1 MALGSECPP
10 PRATVGGAHEPATK
24 GPFVEAVTK
33 KRMMIFSGSAY
44 PELADEVA
52 DHLGMRCAAVKRSQF
67 ANGEL
72 YARPSESVRGADVFV
87 IQSHVSGTDD
97 GMSVND
103 HIMEQLLLVDALR
116 RASAKRIV
124 AVMPYYGYSRSDK
137 KTLPRE
143 HIGAKLMADM
153 YQAAGADRV
162 MSVDPHTGQIQGFFS
177 TPMDHLTALPLLEE
191 WIRTNVPVE
200 ERVMVSPDAGRVR
213 LTEKFAANLDC
224 SMAILHKRRDPNEHN
239 ESVSLEVIGDVEGKT
254 AILTDDMIDTA
265 GTICGSARLLKERG
279 AKRVIAC
286 ATHPIFSGPA
296 KERLEASEIET
307 VVVTNTLP
315 IPPNRRPK
323 NLVVLSIAPIIAQ
336 ALRAVFEDESVS
348 ELFRGENV

>member
-1 MALGSECPP
+1 ME
-10 PRATVGGAHEPATK
+10 V
-24 GPFVEAVTK
+24 VTK

-44 PELADEVA
+44 PELAREVC
-52 DHLGMRCAAVKRSQF
+52 DHLGMRLGELKRSQF

-87 IQSHVSGTDD
+87 IQSHVSEPA
-97 GMSVND
+97 GMSIND
-103 HIMEQLLLVDALR
+103 HIMEHMLLLDAMK

-124 AVMPYYGYSRSDK
+124 AVAPYYGYSRSDK

-143 HIGAKLMADM
+143 HIGARVVADM
-153 YQAAGADRV
+153 FQASGADRV
-162 MSVDPHTGQIQGFFS
+162 MSVDPHTGQIQGFFHH
-177 TPMDHLTALPLLEE
+177 PMDHLTALPLLET
-191 WIRTNVPVE
+191 WIKDNTGQE

-213 LTEKFAANLDC
+213 LTEKFAGNLHC
-224 SMAILHKRRDPNEHN
+224 PIAILHKRRDPSQHN
-239 ESVSLEVIGDVEGKT
+239 ISESLEVIGDVEGRT

-265 GTICGSARLLKERG
+265 GTICGAAKLLKERG
-279 AKRVIAC
+279 AARVIAC

-296 KERLEASEIET
+296 KQRLEDSEIET

-315 IPPNRRPK
+315 IPPERRPE
-323 NLVVLSIAPIIAQ
+323 NLVVLSIAPIIAS
-336 ALRAVFEDESVS
+336 ALKAVFEDESVS